1 MNTHSDQS
9 TGSKTSSQDSE
20 TNAEA
25 VPKGRDNSNV
35 MNTHSDQSTGSKTSS
50 QDSETNAEEVPKG
63 KNNSDDQ
70 STGSKTSSQD
80 SEQPDAEEVANGT
93 PPKKDTTVATV
104 HLKVVWP
111 EGEPPPKW
119 EKELQKALQSWFNK
133 NPKNR
138 VTTECSKLTGQMD
151 GSVRL
156 EITPA
161 TGQEDLFTDDTQ
173 LTLKDQTTASVRRL
187 NGGGSARVHHYT
199 HPSWLIPSA
208 PPKNN
213 SNDQSTGSKT
223 SSQDSEQPDAE
234 EVPNGT
240 LKKKDKPVAT
250 VHLKVVW
257 PEGEPPSRWETE
269 LQKALQSWFNKHQ
282 KSGVTTKCLNLTGQK
297 DGSVRLE
304 LIPATGQED
313 LFTDDTQLTLR
324 DQKTTASVR
333 RLNGGGSAPVTHD
346 NDTPRLLPSAPP
358 TPMKKDKPVAT
369 IHLKVVWPEGEP
381 PRRWETE
388 LQKALQSWFNKNP
401 KRTVITECVRLT
413 DQKDGSVRLEIIPAT
428 GQEDLFTD
436 DTQLT
441 LRDQKTT
448 ASVRRLN
455 GGGSAPVAHDNDNP
469 WLIPSAPPVFHFQT
483 PMKKDKP
490 VATIHL
496 KVVWPE
502 GEPPRRW
509 ETELQKAL
517 QSWFNKNPKRTVIT
531 ECVRLTDQK
540 DGSVR
545 LEITPATGQEDLFT
559 DDTQLTLRDQTT
571 ASVRRLNGGGSAPVT
586 HDNDTPRLFPSA
598 PPEPVSC
605 TVPLVLF
612 WYVNQVYREKMKRIE
627 EKNGVHIQKEVKVSF
642 NGDTSAG
649 ADPVKALSEFTDL
662 VQSCLGDST
671 CYSYSH
677 EPGQVDWEKA
687 LQLIQQGR
695 EKLTLTVSPH
705 EVEVCGP
712 MESLKTF
719 QNYSKIIK
727 KSHNSQIPG
736 PSSTGEAQG
745 RSDTLHID
753 PVHWLVIT
761 TLFKTELAELEKGF
775 GVKYGYIQDKVKAR
789 AEMKSKDAFTLESD
803 SLRALVCLHQRV
815 TASVLS
821 CSLQSQSQRHL
832 VKERLAGLPGVVPD
846 FRGDQWR
853 IIGLPEDL
861 RRAVDLIESDLGRP
875 VFREEDKQRIGHLR
889 YGVDSSGGS
898 DMAGGKPPV
907 RGAPAAEE
915 EEDKCPVCMDQI
927 TNRRMLPCHH
937 ALCKECLENLV
948 TQMGPTCP
956 ICKALFGELTGD
968 QPDGRMTYETQRYSL
983 PGFQG
988 HGNIVIK
995 YEMYPGKQTARH
1007 PNPGKTHYG
1016 TQRSAYLPDNR
1027 EGREVLRLLQRAFDK
1042 RLIFTVGTSRTS
1054 GSEDQV
1060 TWNDIHHKTSISGG
1074 PSSFGYPDPDYLR
1087 RVKEELKAKGIE

>member
-25 VPKGRDNSNV
+25 VPKGENNSDDQSTGSKTSSQDSEQPDAEEVANGRDNSNV

-358 TPMKKDKPVAT
+358 
-369 IHLKVVWPEGEP
+369 
-381 PRRWETE
+381 
-388 LQKALQSWFNKNP
+388 
-401 KRTVITECVRLT
+401 
-413 DQKDGSVRLEIIPAT
+413 
-428 GQEDLFTD
+428 
-436 DTQLT
+436 
-441 LRDQKTT
+441 
-448 ASVRRLN
+448 
-455 GGGSAPVAHDNDNP
+455 
-469 WLIPSAPPVFHFQT
+469 
-483 PMKKDKP
+483 
-490 VATIHL
+490 
-496 KVVWPE
+496 
-502 GEPPRRW
+502 
-509 ETELQKAL
+509 
-517 QSWFNKNPKRTVIT
+517 
-531 ECVRLTDQK
+531 
-540 DGSVR
+540 
-545 LEITPATGQEDLFT
+545 
-559 DDTQLTLRDQTT
+559 
-571 ASVRRLNGGGSAPVT
+571 
-586 HDNDTPRLFPSA
+586 
-598 PPEPVSC
+598 EPVSC
-605 TVPLVLF
+605 TVLLAHF

-627 EKNGVHIQKEVKVSF
+627 EKNGVHIQKDVKVSF
-642 NGDTSAG
+642 TG

-671 CYSYSH
+671 CYSYCH

-687 LQLIQQGR
+687 LQLIKQGR

-719 QNYSKIIK
+719 KKKSKILK

-745 RSDTLHID
+745 RSDTLQID
-753 PVHWLVIT
+753 LANWVVVT
-761 TLFKTELAELEKGF
+761 TLFKTELAELEKVF
-775 GVKYGYIQDKVKAR
+775 GVKYCYMQDKVKAR
-789 AEMKSKDAFTLESD
+789 AEMKSRDAFTLESD
-803 SLRALVCLHQRV
+803 ALRALVCLHQRV

-821 CSLQSQSQRHL
+821 CSLHSQSQRHL

-846 FRGDQWR
+846 FQGDQWR

-875 VFREEDKQRIGHLR
+875 IFREEDKQRIGHLR
-889 YGVDSSGGS
+889 YGVDSSGGR
-898 DMAGGKPPV
+898 DMAGGAPPV

-927 TNRRMLPCHH
+927 TNRTTLPCNH
-937 ALCKECLENLV
+937 ALCTECLENFV
-948 TQMGPTCP
+948 TKMGPTCP
-956 ICKALFGELTGD
+956 ICKAIFGEITGD
-968 QPDGRMTYETQRYSL
+968 QPDGSMTYETQRTSL
-983 PGFQG
+983 PGFWGYG
-988 HGNIVIK
+988 HILIK
-995 YEMYPGKQTARH
+995 YDIPHGKQTARH
-1007 PNPGKTHYG
+1007 PNPGRPYRG

-1027 EGREVLRLLQRAFDK
+1027 EGWEVLTLLQRAFDK
-1042 RLIFTVGTSRTS
+1042 RLIFTVGTSVTS
-1054 GSEDQV
+1054 GSENQV
-1060 TWNDIHHKTSISGG
+1060 TWNDIHHKTSFGGG
-1074 PSSFGYPDPDYLR
+1074 PASFGYPDPDYLR

>member
-25 VPKGRDNSNV
+25 VPKGENNSDDQSTGSKTSSQDSEQPDAEEVANGRDNSNV

-441 LRDQKTT
+441 LRDQK
-448 ASVRRLN
+448 
-455 GGGSAPVAHDNDNP
+455 
-469 WLIPSAPPVFHFQT
+469 
-483 PMKKDKP
+483 
-490 VATIHL
+490 
-496 KVVWPE
+496 
-502 GEPPRRW
+502 
-509 ETELQKAL
+509 
-517 QSWFNKNPKRTVIT
+517 
-531 ECVRLTDQK
+531 
-540 DGSVR
+540 
-545 LEITPATGQEDLFT
+545 
-559 DDTQLTLRDQTT
+559 TT

>member
-1 MNTHSDQS
+1 MFTMYYQ
-9 TGSKTSSQDSE
+9 TSLA
-20 TNAEA
+20 NL
-25 VPKGRDNSNV
+25 
-35 MNTHSDQSTGSKTSS
+35 TS
-50 QDSETNAEEVPKG
+50 
-63 KNNSDDQ
+63 
-70 STGSKTSSQD
+70 
-80 SEQPDAEEVANGT
+80 
-93 PPKKDTTVATV
+93 
-104 HLKVVWP
+104 
-111 EGEPPPKW
+111 
-119 EKELQKALQSWFNK
+119 
-133 NPKNR
+133 
-138 VTTECSKLTGQMD
+138 
-151 GSVRL
+151 
-156 EITPA
+156 
-161 TGQEDLFTDDTQ
+161 
-173 LTLKDQTTASVRRL
+173 RL
-187 NGGGSARVHHYT
+187 NMASPGQR
-199 HPSWLIPSA
+199 
-208 PPKNN
+208 
-213 SNDQSTGSKT
+213 
-223 SSQDSEQPDAE
+223 E
-234 EVPNGT
+234 EPT
-240 LKKKDKPVAT
+240 
-250 VHLKVVW
+250 
-257 PEGEPPSRWETE
+257 ET
-269 LQKALQSWFNKHQ
+269 
-282 KSGVTTKCLNLTGQK
+282 
-297 DGSVRLE
+297 
-304 LIPATGQED
+304 
-313 LFTDDTQLTLR
+313 
-324 DQKTTASVR
+324 
-333 RLNGGGSAPVTHD
+333 
-346 NDTPRLLPSAPP
+346 

-381 PRRWETE
+381 PRRWEAE

-401 KRTVITECVRLT
+401 KRTVITECV
-413 DQKDGSVRLEIIPAT
+413 S
-428 GQEDLFTD
+428 
-436 DTQLT
+436 
-441 LRDQKTT
+441 
-448 ASVRRLN
+448 
-455 GGGSAPVAHDNDNP
+455 
-469 WLIPSAPPVFHFQT
+469 
-483 PMKKDKP
+483 
-490 VATIHL
+490 
-496 KVVWPE
+496 
-502 GEPPRRW
+502 
-509 ETELQKAL
+509 
-517 QSWFNKNPKRTVIT
+517 
-531 ECVRLTDQK
+531 LTDQK

-559 DDTQLTLRDQTT
+559 EDTQLTLRDQTT
-571 ASVRRLNGGGSAPVT
+571 ASVRRLNGGYSAPVA

-605 TVPLVLF
+605 TVPLVHF
-612 WYVNQVYREKMKRIE
+612 WYVNQVYRERMKRIE
-627 EKNGVHIQKEVKVSF
+627 EKNGVHIQKDVKVSF

-687 LQLIQQGR
+687 LQLIQQDR
-695 EKLTLTVSPH
+695 EKFTLTVSPH
-705 EVEVCGP
+705 EVELCGP

-719 QNYSKIIK
+719 KKKTEILK

-736 PSSTGEAQG
+736 QSSTGEAQG

-753 PVHWLVIT
+753 PVQWVVIT

-775 GVKYGYIQDKVKAR
+775 GVKYCYIPDKVKAR

-803 SLRALVCLHQRV
+803 ALRALVCLHQRV

-832 VKERLAGLPGVVPD
+832 VEQRLAGLPGVVPD

-861 RRAVDLIESDLGRP
+861 RRAVDHIESDLGRP

-889 YGVDSSGGS
+889 YGVDSSKGS
-898 DMAGGKPPV
+898 DMAGGEPPV
-907 RGAPAAEE
+907 RGAPGAED

-927 TNRRMLPCHH
+927 TNRTTLPCNH

-948 TQMGPTCP
+948 TKMGPTCP

-968 QPDGRMTYETQRYSL
+968 QPDGRMTYETQRNSL

-1060 TWNDIHHKTSISGG
+1060 TWNDIHHKTNIGGG

>member
-1 MNTHSDQS
+1 MYHLPCLALCVRACVA
-9 TGSKTSSQDSE
+9 TSGRTSLQHFHFQFGRKDHRVGLKLLTTSLANLTSRLNMASPGQREEPAE
-20 TNAEA
+20 T
-25 VPKGRDNSNV
+25 
-35 MNTHSDQSTGSKTSS
+35 
-50 QDSETNAEEVPKG
+50 
-63 KNNSDDQ
+63 
-70 STGSKTSSQD
+70 
-80 SEQPDAEEVANGT
+80 T
-93 PPKKDTTVATV
+93 PQKKDTTVATV

-119 EKELQKALQSWFNK
+119 ETELQRALQSWFNR

-161 TGQEDLFTDDTQ
+161 TG
-173 LTLKDQTTASVRRL
+173 
-187 NGGGSARVHHYT
+187 H
-199 HPSWLIPSA
+199 
-208 PPKNN
+208 
-213 SNDQSTGSKT
+213 
-223 SSQDSEQPDAE
+223 
-234 EVPNGT
+234 
-240 LKKKDKPVAT
+240 
-250 VHLKVVW
+250 
-257 PEGEPPSRWETE
+257 
-269 LQKALQSWFNKHQ
+269 
-282 KSGVTTKCLNLTGQK
+282 
-297 DGSVRLE
+297 
-304 LIPATGQED
+304 ED

-346 NDTPRLLPSAPP
+346 NDTPRL
-358 TPMKKDKPVAT
+358 
-369 IHLKVVWPEGEP
+369 
-381 PRRWETE
+381 
-388 LQKALQSWFNKNP
+388 
-401 KRTVITECVRLT
+401 
-413 DQKDGSVRLEIIPAT
+413 
-428 GQEDLFTD
+428 
-436 DTQLT
+436 
-441 LRDQKTT
+441 
-448 ASVRRLN
+448 
-455 GGGSAPVAHDNDNP
+455 
-469 WLIPSAPPVFHFQT
+469 
-483 PMKKDKP
+483 
-490 VATIHL
+490 
-496 KVVWPE
+496 
-502 GEPPRRW
+502 
-509 ETELQKAL
+509 
-517 QSWFNKNPKRTVIT
+517 
-531 ECVRLTDQK
+531 
-540 DGSVR
+540 
-545 LEITPATGQEDLFT
+545 
-559 DDTQLTLRDQTT
+559 
-571 ASVRRLNGGGSAPVT
+571 
-586 HDNDTPRLFPSA
+586 FPSA

-605 TVPLVLF
+605 TVPLVHF
-612 WYVNQVYREKMKRIE
+612 WYVNQVYRERMKRIE
-627 EKNGVHIQKEVKVSF
+627 EKNGVHIQKDVKVSF

-671 CYSYSH
+671 CFSYSH

-719 QNYSKIIK
+719 QNYSKILK

-745 RSDTLHID
+745 RSDALHID

-775 GVKYGYIQDKVKAR
+775 GVKYGYIHDKVKAR

-861 RRAVDLIESDLGRP
+861 RRAVDHIESDLGRP

-907 RGAPAAEE
+907 RGAAAAEE

-927 TNRRMLPCHH
+927 TNRRMLPCNH

-968 QPDGRMTYETQRYSL
+968 QPDGRMTHETQHYSL

-988 HGNIVIK
+988 QGNILIK
-995 YEMYPGKQTARH
+995 YEIYPGKQTARH

-1016 TQRSAYLPDNR
+1016 TQRLAYLPDNR
-1027 EGREVLRLLQRAFDK
+1027 EGREVLRLLRRAFDK

-1054 GSEDQV
+1054 GSENQV
-1060 TWNDIHHKTSISGG
+1060 TWNDIHHKTSIGGG

>member
-1 MNTHSDQS
+1 MTSTTSQLDREEPTETRDNSNVMNTHSDQG

-20 TNAEA
+20 TNAE
-25 VPKGRDNSNV
+25 VPKGENNSDN
-35 MNTHSDQSTGSKTSS
+35 QSTGSNTGLL
-50 QDSETNAEEVPKG
+50 DSEP
-63 KNNSDDQ
+63 
-70 STGSKTSSQD
+70 
-80 SEQPDAEEVANGT
+80 PDAKEVANGT
-93 PPKKDTTVATV
+93 PQKEDKPVATI

-111 EGEPPPKW
+111 EGDPPRRW
-119 EKELQKALQSWFNK
+119 EAELQKVLQSWFNN
-133 NPKNR
+133 NPKR
-138 VTTECSKLTGQMD
+138 TVKTECVRLTDQKD
-151 GSVRL
+151 GSVSL

-161 TGQEDLFTDDTQ
+161 TGQEDLFTEDTQ
-173 LTLKDQTTASVRRL
+173 LTLKDQKTTASVRRL
-187 NGGGSARVHHYT
+187 NGGGSF
-199 HPSWLIPSA
+199 S
-208 PPKNN
+208 KK
-213 SNDQSTGSKT
+213 NDQSTGSKT
-223 SSQDSEQPDAE
+223 SSQDSDQPDAE

-240 LKKKDKPVAT
+240 LKKKDKTVAT
-250 VHLKVVW
+250 IHLKVVW
-257 PEGEPPSRWETE
+257 PGGDPPSRWETE

-313 LFTDDTQLTLR
+313 LFTEDTQLTLR

-346 NDTPRLLPSAPP
+346 NDTPRLFPSAPP
-358 TPMKKDKPVAT
+358 TPQKKDTTVAT
-369 IHLKVVWPEGEP
+369 VHLKVVWPEGEP
-381 PRRWETE
+381 PPKWETE
-388 LQKALQSWFNKNP
+388 LQRALQSWFNRNP
-401 KRTVITECVRLT
+401 KNRVTTECSKLT
-413 DQKDGSVRLEIIPAT
+413 GQMDGSVRLEITPAT
-428 GQEDLFTD
+428 GHEDLFTD

-441 LRDQKTT
+441 LRDQK
-448 ASVRRLN
+448 
-455 GGGSAPVAHDNDNP
+455 
-469 WLIPSAPPVFHFQT
+469 
-483 PMKKDKP
+483 
-490 VATIHL
+490 
-496 KVVWPE
+496 
-502 GEPPRRW
+502 
-509 ETELQKAL
+509 
-517 QSWFNKNPKRTVIT
+517 
-531 ECVRLTDQK
+531 
-540 DGSVR
+540 
-545 LEITPATGQEDLFT
+545 
-559 DDTQLTLRDQTT
+559 TT

-605 TVPLVLF
+605 TVPLVHF
-612 WYVNQVYREKMKRIE
+612 WYVNQVYRERMKRIE
-627 EKNGVHIQKEVKVSF
+627 EKNGVHIQKDVKVSF

-671 CYSYSH
+671 CFSYSH

-719 QNYSKIIK
+719 QNYSKILK

-745 RSDTLHID
+745 RSDALHID

-775 GVKYGYIQDKVKAR
+775 GVKYGYIHDKVKAR

-861 RRAVDLIESDLGRP
+861 RRAVDHIESDLGRP

-907 RGAPAAEE
+907 RGAAAAEE

-927 TNRRMLPCHH
+927 TNRRMLPCNH

-968 QPDGRMTYETQRYSL
+968 QPDGRMTHETQHYSL

-988 HGNIVIK
+988 QGNILIK
-995 YEMYPGKQTARH
+995 YEIYPGKQTARH

-1016 TQRSAYLPDNR
+1016 TQRLAYLPDNR
-1027 EGREVLRLLQRAFDK
+1027 EGREVLRLLRRAFDK

-1054 GSEDQV
+1054 GSENQV
-1060 TWNDIHHKTSISGG
+1060 TWNDIHHKTSIGGG

>member
-25 VPKGRDNSNV
+25 VPKGENNSDDQSTGSKTSSQDSEQPDAEEVANGRDNSNV

-173 LTLKDQTTASVRRL
+173 LTLKDQ
-187 NGGGSARVHHYT
+187 
-199 HPSWLIPSA
+199 
-208 PPKNN
+208 
-213 SNDQSTGSKT
+213 
-223 SSQDSEQPDAE
+223 
-234 EVPNGT
+234 
-240 LKKKDKPVAT
+240 
-250 VHLKVVW
+250 
-257 PEGEPPSRWETE
+257 
-269 LQKALQSWFNKHQ
+269 
-282 KSGVTTKCLNLTGQK
+282 
-297 DGSVRLE
+297 
-304 LIPATGQED
+304 
-313 LFTDDTQLTLR
+313 
-324 DQKTTASVR
+324 
-333 RLNGGGSAPVTHD
+333 
-346 NDTPRLLPSAPP
+346 
-358 TPMKKDKPVAT
+358 
-369 IHLKVVWPEGEP
+369 
-381 PRRWETE
+381 
-388 LQKALQSWFNKNP
+388 
-401 KRTVITECVRLT
+401 
-413 DQKDGSVRLEIIPAT
+413 
-428 GQEDLFTD
+428 
-436 DTQLT
+436 
-441 LRDQKTT
+441 TT

>member
-25 VPKGRDNSNV
+25 VPKGENNSDDQSTGSKTSSQDSEQPDAEEVANGRDNSNV

-469 WLIPSAPPVFHFQT
+469 WLIPSAPP
-483 PMKKDKP
+483 
-490 VATIHL
+490 
-496 KVVWPE
+496 
-502 GEPPRRW
+502 
-509 ETELQKAL
+509 
-517 QSWFNKNPKRTVIT
+517 
-531 ECVRLTDQK
+531 
-540 DGSVR
+540 
-545 LEITPATGQEDLFT
+545 
-559 DDTQLTLRDQTT
+559 
-571 ASVRRLNGGGSAPVT
+571 
-586 HDNDTPRLFPSA
+586 
-598 PPEPVSC
+598 EPVSC
-605 TVPLVLF
+605 TVPLVHF

-627 EKNGVHIQKEVKVSF
+627 EENGVHIQKEVKVSF

-671 CYSYSH
+671 CYSYCH

-687 LQLIQQGR
+687 LQLIKQGR

-719 QNYSKIIK
+719 KKKSKILK

-745 RSDTLHID
+745 RSDTLQID
-753 PVHWLVIT
+753 LANWVVVT
-761 TLFKTELAELEKGF
+761 TLFKTELAELEKVF
-775 GVKYGYIQDKVKAR
+775 GVKYCYMQDKVKAR
-789 AEMKSKDAFTLESD
+789 AEMKSRDAFTLESD
-803 SLRALVCLHQRV
+803 ALRALVCLHQRV

-821 CSLQSQSQRHL
+821 CSLHSQSQRHL

-846 FRGDQWR
+846 FQGDQWR

-875 VFREEDKQRIGHLR
+875 IFREEDKQRIGHLR
-889 YGVDSSGGS
+889 YGVDSSGGR
-898 DMAGGKPPV
+898 DMAGGAPPV

-927 TNRRMLPCHH
+927 TNRTTLPCNH
-937 ALCKECLENLV
+937 ALCTECLENFV
-948 TQMGPTCP
+948 TKMGPTCP
-956 ICKALFGELTGD
+956 ICKAIFGEITGD
-968 QPDGRMTYETQRYSL
+968 QPDGSMTYETQRTSL
-983 PGFQG
+983 PGFWGYG
-988 HGNIVIK
+988 HILIK
-995 YEMYPGKQTARH
+995 YDIPHGKQTARH
-1007 PNPGKTHYG
+1007 PNPGRPYRG

-1027 EGREVLRLLQRAFDK
+1027 EGWEVLTLLQRAFDK
-1042 RLIFTVGTSRTS
+1042 RLIFTVGTSVTS
-1054 GSEDQV
+1054 GSENQV
-1060 TWNDIHHKTSISGG
+1060 TWNDIHHKTSFGGG
-1074 PSSFGYPDPDYLR
+1074 PASFGYPDPDYLR

>member
-25 VPKGRDNSNV
+25 VPKGENNSDDQSTGSKTSSQDSEQPDAEEVANGRDNSNV

-208 PPKNN
+208 PP
-213 SNDQSTGSKT
+213 
-223 SSQDSEQPDAE
+223 
-234 EVPNGT
+234 
-240 LKKKDKPVAT
+240 
-250 VHLKVVW
+250 
-257 PEGEPPSRWETE
+257 
-269 LQKALQSWFNKHQ
+269 
-282 KSGVTTKCLNLTGQK
+282 
-297 DGSVRLE
+297 
-304 LIPATGQED
+304 
-313 LFTDDTQLTLR
+313 
-324 DQKTTASVR
+324 
-333 RLNGGGSAPVTHD
+333 
-346 NDTPRLLPSAPP
+346 
-358 TPMKKDKPVAT
+358 
-369 IHLKVVWPEGEP
+369 
-381 PRRWETE
+381 
-388 LQKALQSWFNKNP
+388 
-401 KRTVITECVRLT
+401 
-413 DQKDGSVRLEIIPAT
+413 
-428 GQEDLFTD
+428 
-436 DTQLT
+436 
-441 LRDQKTT
+441 
-448 ASVRRLN
+448 
-455 GGGSAPVAHDNDNP
+455 
-469 WLIPSAPPVFHFQT
+469 
-483 PMKKDKP
+483 
-490 VATIHL
+490 
-496 KVVWPE
+496 
-502 GEPPRRW
+502 
-509 ETELQKAL
+509 
-517 QSWFNKNPKRTVIT
+517 
-531 ECVRLTDQK
+531 
-540 DGSVR
+540 
-545 LEITPATGQEDLFT
+545 
-559 DDTQLTLRDQTT
+559 
-571 ASVRRLNGGGSAPVT
+571 
-586 HDNDTPRLFPSA
+586 
-598 PPEPVSC
+598 EPVSC
-605 TVPLVLF
+605 TVLLAHF

-627 EKNGVHIQKEVKVSF
+627 EKNGVHIQKDVKVSF

-671 CYSYSH
+671 CYSYCH

-712 MESLKTF
+712 MKSLKTF
-719 QNYSKIIK
+719 ETISKMK
-727 KSHNSQIPG
+727 KKILNTPVPG
-736 PSSTGEAQG
+736 PSSAGEAQG
-745 RSDTLHID
+745 RSQRVSMNFRDPLLSSGLAID
-753 PVHWLVIT
+753 PVHWVVIT
-761 TLFKTELAELEKGF
+761 TLFKTKLAELENRF
-775 GVKYGYIQDKVKAR
+775 GVKFCYTTDKVKAR
-789 AEMKSKDAFTLESD
+789 AEMSKDAVTMESHA
-803 SLRALVCLHQRV
+803 LRALLCLYQRV
-815 TASVLS
+815 TTSVLS
-821 CSLQSQSQRHL
+821 CSLQSQSESQSL
-832 VKERLAGLPGVVPD
+832 VGQRLAGIHGVVPD
-846 FRGDQWR
+846 ICGDQWR

-861 RRAVDLIESDLGRP
+861 RRAVDHIESDLGRP
-875 VFREEDKQRIGHLR
+875 VFREEDRQRIGHRR

-898 DMAGGKPPV
+898 DMAGGEPPV
-907 RGAPAAEE
+907 RGAPAAEEE

-927 TNRRMLPCHH
+927 TNRTTLPCNH
-937 ALCKECLENLV
+937 ALCTECLENFV
-948 TQMGPTCP
+948 TKMGPTCP
-956 ICKALFGELTGD
+956 ICKAIFGEITGD
-968 QPDGRMTYETQRYSL
+968 QPDGSMTYETQRTSL
-983 PGFQG
+983 PGFWGYG
-988 HGNIVIK
+988 HILIK
-995 YEMYPGKQTARH
+995 YDIPHGKQTARH
-1007 PNPGKTHYG
+1007 PNPGRPYRG

-1027 EGREVLRLLQRAFDK
+1027 EGWEVLTLLQRAFDK
-1042 RLIFTVGTSRTS
+1042 RLIFTVGTSVTS
-1054 GSEDQV
+1054 GSENQV
-1060 TWNDIHHKTSISGG
+1060 TWNDIHHKTSFGGG
-1074 PSSFGYPDPDYLR
+1074 PASFGYPDSDYLR

>member
-25 VPKGRDNSNV
+25 VPKGENNSDDQSTGSKTSSQDSEQPDAEEVANGRDNSNV

-358 TPMKKDKPVAT
+358 
-369 IHLKVVWPEGEP
+369 
-381 PRRWETE
+381 
-388 LQKALQSWFNKNP
+388 
-401 KRTVITECVRLT
+401 
-413 DQKDGSVRLEIIPAT
+413 
-428 GQEDLFTD
+428 
-436 DTQLT
+436 
-441 LRDQKTT
+441 
-448 ASVRRLN
+448 
-455 GGGSAPVAHDNDNP
+455 
-469 WLIPSAPPVFHFQT
+469 
-483 PMKKDKP
+483 
-490 VATIHL
+490 
-496 KVVWPE
+496 
-502 GEPPRRW
+502 
-509 ETELQKAL
+509 
-517 QSWFNKNPKRTVIT
+517 
-531 ECVRLTDQK
+531 
-540 DGSVR
+540 
-545 LEITPATGQEDLFT
+545 
-559 DDTQLTLRDQTT
+559 
-571 ASVRRLNGGGSAPVT
+571 
-586 HDNDTPRLFPSA
+586 
-598 PPEPVSC
+598 EPVSC
-605 TVPLVLF
+605 TVLLAHF

-627 EKNGVHIQKEVKVSF
+627 EKNGVHIQKDVKVSF

-671 CYSYSH
+671 CYSYCH

-712 MESLKTF
+712 MKSLKTF
-719 QNYSKIIK
+719 ETISKMK
-727 KSHNSQIPG
+727 KKILNTPVPG
-736 PSSTGEAQG
+736 PSSAGEAQG
-745 RSDTLHID
+745 RSQRVSMNFRDPLLSSGLAID
-753 PVHWLVIT
+753 PVHWVVIT
-761 TLFKTELAELEKGF
+761 TLFKTKLAELENRF
-775 GVKYGYIQDKVKAR
+775 GVKFCYTTDKVKAR
-789 AEMKSKDAFTLESD
+789 AEMSKDAVTMESHA
-803 SLRALVCLHQRV
+803 LRALLCLYQRV
-815 TASVLS
+815 TTSVLS
-821 CSLQSQSQRHL
+821 CSLQSQSESQSL
-832 VKERLAGLPGVVPD
+832 VGQRLAGIHGVVPD
-846 FRGDQWR
+846 ICGDQWR

-861 RRAVDLIESDLGRP
+861 RRAVDHIESDLGRP
-875 VFREEDKQRIGHLR
+875 VFREEDRQRIGHRR

-898 DMAGGKPPV
+898 DMAGGEPPV

-915 EEDKCPVCMDQI
+915 EEDKCPVCMDQF
-927 TNRRMLPCHH
+927 TNRTTLPCNH
-937 ALCKECLENLV
+937 ALCTECLENLV
-948 TQMGPTCP
+948 RKMGPTCP
-956 ICKALFGELTGD
+956 ICKANFGEITGD
-968 QPDGRMTYETQRYSL
+968 QPDGSMTYETQRTSL
-983 PGFQG
+983 PGFWRYG
-988 HGNIVIK
+988 HLLIK
-995 YEMYPGKQTARH
+995 YEIPSGKQTARH
-1007 PNPGKTHYG
+1007 PNPGRPYHG

-1042 RLIFTVGTSRTS
+1042 KLIFTVGTSRTS

-1060 TWNDIHHKTSISGG
+1060 TWNDIHHKTSIGGG
-1074 PSSFGYPDPDYLR
+1074 PTSFGYPDPDYLR

>member
-1 MNTHSDQS
+1 MIHLLSDVSVFPLAERRPDPNKTTTSQLDREEPTETRDNSNVMNTHSDQS

-25 VPKGRDNSNV
+25 VPKGENNSDDQSTGSKTSSQDSEQPDAEEVANGRDNSNV

-138 VTTECSKLTGQMD
+138 VTTECSKLTGQM
-151 GSVRL
+151 
-156 EITPA
+156 
-161 TGQEDLFTDDTQ
+161 
-173 LTLKDQTTASVRRL
+173 
-187 NGGGSARVHHYT
+187 
-199 HPSWLIPSA
+199 
-208 PPKNN
+208 
-213 SNDQSTGSKT
+213 
-223 SSQDSEQPDAE
+223 
-234 EVPNGT
+234 
-240 LKKKDKPVAT
+240 
-250 VHLKVVW
+250 
-257 PEGEPPSRWETE
+257 
-269 LQKALQSWFNKHQ
+269 
-282 KSGVTTKCLNLTGQK
+282 
-297 DGSVRLE
+297 
-304 LIPATGQED
+304 
-313 LFTDDTQLTLR
+313 
-324 DQKTTASVR
+324 
-333 RLNGGGSAPVTHD
+333 
-346 NDTPRLLPSAPP
+346 
-358 TPMKKDKPVAT
+358 
-369 IHLKVVWPEGEP
+369 
-381 PRRWETE
+381 
-388 LQKALQSWFNKNP
+388 
-401 KRTVITECVRLT
+401 
-413 DQKDGSVRLEIIPAT
+413 
-428 GQEDLFTD
+428 
-436 DTQLT
+436 
-441 LRDQKTT
+441 
-448 ASVRRLN
+448 
-455 GGGSAPVAHDNDNP
+455 
-469 WLIPSAPPVFHFQT
+469 
-483 PMKKDKP
+483 
-490 VATIHL
+490 
-496 KVVWPE
+496 
-502 GEPPRRW
+502 
-509 ETELQKAL
+509 
-517 QSWFNKNPKRTVIT
+517 
-531 ECVRLTDQK
+531 

>member
-25 VPKGRDNSNV
+25 VPKGENNSDDQSTGSKTSSQDSEQPDAEEVANGRDNSNV

-208 PPKNN
+208 PP
-213 SNDQSTGSKT
+213 
-223 SSQDSEQPDAE
+223 
-234 EVPNGT
+234 
-240 LKKKDKPVAT
+240 
-250 VHLKVVW
+250 
-257 PEGEPPSRWETE
+257 
-269 LQKALQSWFNKHQ
+269 
-282 KSGVTTKCLNLTGQK
+282 
-297 DGSVRLE
+297 
-304 LIPATGQED
+304 
-313 LFTDDTQLTLR
+313 
-324 DQKTTASVR
+324 
-333 RLNGGGSAPVTHD
+333 
-346 NDTPRLLPSAPP
+346 
-358 TPMKKDKPVAT
+358 
-369 IHLKVVWPEGEP
+369 
-381 PRRWETE
+381 
-388 LQKALQSWFNKNP
+388 
-401 KRTVITECVRLT
+401 
-413 DQKDGSVRLEIIPAT
+413 
-428 GQEDLFTD
+428 
-436 DTQLT
+436 
-441 LRDQKTT
+441 
-448 ASVRRLN
+448 
-455 GGGSAPVAHDNDNP
+455 
-469 WLIPSAPPVFHFQT
+469 
-483 PMKKDKP
+483 
-490 VATIHL
+490 
-496 KVVWPE
+496 
-502 GEPPRRW
+502 
-509 ETELQKAL
+509 
-517 QSWFNKNPKRTVIT
+517 
-531 ECVRLTDQK
+531 
-540 DGSVR
+540 
-545 LEITPATGQEDLFT
+545 
-559 DDTQLTLRDQTT
+559 
-571 ASVRRLNGGGSAPVT
+571 
-586 HDNDTPRLFPSA
+586 
-598 PPEPVSC
+598 EPVSC
-605 TVPLVLF
+605 TVLLAHF

-627 EKNGVHIQKEVKVSF
+627 EKNGVHIQKDVKVSF

-671 CYSYSH
+671 CYSYCH

-712 MESLKTF
+712 MKSLKTF
-719 QNYSKIIK
+719 ETISKMK
-727 KSHNSQIPG
+727 KKILNTPVPG
-736 PSSTGEAQG
+736 PSSAGEAQG
-745 RSDTLHID
+745 RSQRVSMNFRDPLLSSGLAID
-753 PVHWLVIT
+753 PVHWVVIT
-761 TLFKTELAELEKGF
+761 TLFKTKLAELENRF
-775 GVKYGYIQDKVKAR
+775 GVKFCYTTDKVKAR
-789 AEMKSKDAFTLESD
+789 AEMSKDAVTMESHA
-803 SLRALVCLHQRV
+803 LRALLCLYQRV
-815 TASVLS
+815 TTSVLS
-821 CSLQSQSQRHL
+821 CSLQSQSESQSL
-832 VKERLAGLPGVVPD
+832 VGQRLAGIHGVVPD
-846 FRGDQWR
+846 ICGDQWR

-861 RRAVDLIESDLGRP
+861 RRAVDHIESDLGRP
-875 VFREEDKQRIGHLR
+875 VFREEDRQRIGHRR

-898 DMAGGKPPV
+898 DMAGGEPPV

-915 EEDKCPVCMDQI
+915 EEDKCPVCMDQF
-927 TNRRMLPCHH
+927 TNRTTLPCNH
-937 ALCKECLENLV
+937 ALCTECLENLV
-948 TQMGPTCP
+948 RKMGPTCP
-956 ICKALFGELTGD
+956 ICKANFGEITGD
-968 QPDGRMTYETQRYSL
+968 QPDGSMTYETQRTSL
-983 PGFQG
+983 PGFWRYG
-988 HGNIVIK
+988 HLLIK
-995 YEMYPGKQTARH
+995 YEIPSGKQTVLIIILYQSIKIHGYVSCICINAQIIFLTFLITTPPPLYPKARH
-1007 PNPGKTHYG
+1007 PNPGRPYHG

-1042 RLIFTVGTSRTS
+1042 KLIFTVGTSRTS

-1060 TWNDIHHKTSISGG
+1060 TWNDIHHKTSIGGG
-1074 PSSFGYPDPDYLR
+1074 PTSFGYPDPDYLR